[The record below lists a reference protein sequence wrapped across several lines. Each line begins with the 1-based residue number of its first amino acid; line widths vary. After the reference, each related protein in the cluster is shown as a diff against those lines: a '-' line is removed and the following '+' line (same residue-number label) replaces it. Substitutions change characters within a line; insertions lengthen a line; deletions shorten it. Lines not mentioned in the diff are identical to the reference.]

1 MITLAWIIGLV
12 LLTLIFNNRLERQRN
27 PNTGLAS
34 SRLDGEP
41 GEVSLLRNRYG
52 HYVASGR
59 INAQEVEFLL
69 DTGASDVS
77 IPAGLAQRLGLK
89 AGPAVPVH
97 TANGTIEVYLTSVQE
112 IGLGPIVIHD
122 VAAHINPHIGGGAVL
137 LGMSFLKHLD
147 FTQRGDTLTLH
158 QPR

>member
-1 MITLAWIIGLV
+1 MITIAWIIGLV

-34 SRLDGEP
+34 SRLEGEP
-41 GEVSLLRNRYG
+41 EVSLLRNRYG

-77 IPAGLAQRLGLK
+77 IPADLARRLRLK

-97 TANGTIEVYLTSVQE
+97 TANGTIEVHLTTVQE

-122 VAAHINPHIGGGAVL
+122 VAAHINPHMGGGAVL